1 MCDPNGR
8 LLIYNGTYWAT
19 YAKRTFSV
27 YDEKKRASKTRV
39 YFECAMSVQVVGGTL
54 VQKAISGFAKSHKM
68 FLERYKQAGW
78 NPESAVLPYYGLG
91 TSILSGEFQEVYQA
105 LV

>member
-1 MCDPNGR
+1 
-8 LLIYNGTYWAT
+8 
-19 YAKRTFSV
+19 
-27 YDEKKRASKTRV
+27 
-39 YFECAMSVQVVGGTL
+39 MSVQVVGGTL

-78 NPESAVLPYYGLG
+78 NPESAVLPYNGLG

-105 LV
+105 LVWQKNRSWRLKQTPTVKALYQL